1 MGNVGNIWRA
11 GFGGQNLG
19 QGQIFWPDRAEL
31 HKRQHSAIVRDPFI
45 GTVGPTS
52 TDPKKRSGRH
62 TLAVPSSE
70 PLTRSGGPRLSG
82 QQLLTKLSCSAIF
95 FTCSPVTASQARTL
109 LSGLADTMR
118 SPSDVQCSSSTAFL
132 WPAAL
137 TRLAVKHC
145 CQSTLQTMIFCL
157 NSTLSLQCTC
167 TLDGAMFAVMADGL
181 WLMAYGLWLNNILFE
196 RWLHT
201 AE

>member
-1 MGNVGNIWRA
+1 MS
-11 GFGGQNLG
+11 

-31 HKRQHSAIVRDPFI
+31 HKRQHSAIFRDPFSGI
-45 GTVGPTS
+45 PNIDRLQKRIWTHLFPTS
-52 TDPKKRSGRH
+52 TDPKNKSGLR

-118 SPSDVQCSSSTAFL
+118 SPSEVQCSSSTAFL

-137 TRLAVKHC
+137 TRHVKHC
-145 CQSTLQTMIFCL
+145 
-157 NSTLSLQCTC
+157 
-167 TLDGAMFAVMADGL
+167 
-181 WLMAYGLWLNNILFE
+181 
-196 RWLHT
+196 
-201 AE
+201 